1 MELIGSIANQGT
13 LQGQIND
20 ANGYLTGVITNAGL
34 LGGQVVGMR
43 GLKGDKGDKGDAGTT
58 KYSDLTDKPQI
69 EGVVLE
75 GDKTFAQLNLTG
87 LTNEDIEYILL

>member
-1 MELIGSIANQGT
+1 MIIGNIHNQVHIQGRINEAKGT
-13 LQGQIND
+13 
-20 ANGYLTGVITNAGL
+20 LTGVISNAQL
-34 LGGQVVGMR
+34 IGGQVVGMR